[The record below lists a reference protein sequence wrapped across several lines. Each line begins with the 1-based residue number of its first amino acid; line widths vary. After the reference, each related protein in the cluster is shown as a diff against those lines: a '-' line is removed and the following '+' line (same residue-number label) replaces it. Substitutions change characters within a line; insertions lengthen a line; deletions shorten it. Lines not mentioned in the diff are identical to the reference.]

1 MVSASTLKALAAGA
15 VGVLG
20 VGAWV
25 WQSLEGDRKGQ
36 ARKHRPPETSPHLS
50 AARRLNRGAGILALS
65 VAADSALEH
74 YRADFHNRAMYT
86 PLVAST
92 LAFLA
97 SAHGLQDRSA
107 TAHRVRDSIYGAV
120 VLTGLA
126 GTAFHVY
133 NVTRKTGGLSLD
145 NLFYA
150 APLGAPAALILS
162 GLLGSYGERVRDAAS
177 DRLPTVFGLPAGE
190 AVALLTVAG
199 LLGTTAEAALL
210 HLRGS
215 FQNPAMYLPV
225 TLPPAVAA
233 LLTATVVEGDSRPR
247 LRWFSRLGLRMTAL
261 LGIIGAC
268 FHGFGVHRNFGGW
281 KNWRQNLQAGP
292 PIPAPPSFTGLALA
306 GLAAHRLL
314 DAEAHMKQRGGA

>member
-1 MVSASTLKALAAGA
+1 M
-15 VGVLG
+15 
-20 VGAWV
+20 
-25 WQSLEGDRKGQ
+25 
-36 ARKHRPPETSPHLS
+36 
-50 AARRLNRGAGILALS
+50 
-65 VAADSALEH
+65 
-74 YRADFHNRAMYT
+74 
-86 PLVAST
+86 
-92 LAFLA
+92 
-97 SAHGLQDRSA
+97 
-107 TAHRVRDSIYGAV
+107 RDSIYGAV

-225 TLPPAVAA
+225 TLPRQ
-233 LLTATVVEGDSRPR
+233 SPR
-247 LRWFSRLGLRMTAL
+247 Y
-261 LGIIGAC
+261 
-268 FHGFGVHRNFGGW
+268 
-281 KNWRQNLQAGP
+281 
-292 PIPAPPSFTGLALA
+292 
-306 GLAAHRLL
+306 
-314 DAEAHMKQRGGA
+314 